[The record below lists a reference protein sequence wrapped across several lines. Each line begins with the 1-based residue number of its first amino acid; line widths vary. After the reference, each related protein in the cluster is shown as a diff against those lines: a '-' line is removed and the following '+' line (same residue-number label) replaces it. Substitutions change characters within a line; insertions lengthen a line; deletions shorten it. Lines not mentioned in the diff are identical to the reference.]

1 MEQVTLN
8 ATQWLTLIGFGAVL
22 GAAGQLVRVLPGLK
36 KFNDEVA
43 AKGADPRVLFSA
55 ARLVV
60 SILIGALAG
69 ALGAVT
75 MRFDPEQSIDMN
87 RVIALITIGYA
98 GADFIEGFIQKYI
111 PGSQAG
117 IREVATETSSKAVGS
132 TPVPPESAQA
142 VG

>member
-22 GAAGQLVRVLPGLK
+22 GAAGQLVRMLPGLK

-75 MRFDPEQSIDMN
+75 MRFDPGASIDMN

-111 PGSQAG
+111 PATPPGV
-117 IREVATETSSKAVGS
+117 REVATEVDSKAVGG
-132 TPVPPESAQA
+132 TQVTRDAAQA